1 MTLLTLEW
9 AWKANTGF
17 RQCKHILVSLDE
29 LDVAVPQRDYV
40 DQVETFVKHLF
51 KAFDAEHTFPALI
64 WLFTPSTNRSLAQRT
79 ATIPFAGRQTIHA
92 MMH

>member
-40 DQVETFVKHLF
+40 DQFETFVKHLF

-64 WLFTPSTNRSLAQRT
+64 WLFTPSTNRCRWHRELPRSHSQVDKLFMQ
-79 ATIPFAGRQTIHA
+79 
-92 MMH
+92 